1 MKKNMYAVIVM
12 FALALLSPL
21 PFISP
26 FASVDASEESL
37 LQAQSSS
44 NISTFDTPVKTT
56 TAIDGP
62 VELVASQ
69 IAPDSVVIKAI
80 VDGEQTFAIIANSSE
95 IPFSFSTDVFKLSG
109 SDNNGNAIT
118 EVNSESWFAHEH
130 MEYSFIENGTQNLP
144 TFVNPVDQI
153 PKYEDKLF
161 DTGLKFGDAMANLGD
176 VDGDGIN
183 DFAIGSPGDG
193 DELNLFPNDNGTI
206 NTGRYL
212 ARDQGAFYILFMNDD
227 NTIKSYTKFDSTT
240 KNMPSLSTDFLLY
253 DAELGSSIVSL
264 GDIYNDGT
272 TVIAVG
278 AQAYAP
284 IREPQGAV
292 FIMHIGDNGT
302 TLLDTYEITLNSL
315 EIVLTDDTKFGSSL
329 ANIGD
334 VDNNGVPDLA
344 IGAYTIPIGTTSNA
358 AGGMFIVHL
367 GENATS
373 VLDVASISANP
384 ITPTSNQVPIDTSWR
399 FGHSI
404 TLLET
409 YDDGTISLAIG
420 APYSGPSDDERIGSI
435 FILNMTDQATVVSSI
450 NILDYE
456 TPNLSLNERNYNTVG
471 SFGFSADILG
481 GFGFAMQNMGI

>member
-1 MKKNMYAVIVM
+1 
-12 FALALLSPL
+12 
-21 PFISP
+21 
-26 FASVDASEESL
+26 
-37 LQAQSSS
+37 
-44 NISTFDTPVKTT
+44 
-56 TAIDGP
+56 
-62 VELVASQ
+62 
-69 IAPDSVVIKAI
+69 
-80 VDGEQTFAIIANSSE
+80 
-95 IPFSFSTDVFKLSG
+95 
-109 SDNNGNAIT
+109 
-118 EVNSESWFAHEH
+118 

-399 FGHSI
+399 FGQSI

-481 GFGFAMQNMGI
+481 GFGFAIQNMGDLNGNGVNDILVGYSQLNSIGGAYILYMNSDHSVQHTAKFQFDRFESENGTIAILEDDQYQIDNFQNTCLKCYQLEG